1 MNTSGE
7 AVDQVVRMSLNGVEV
22 AAKITG
28 TAAKELAVLLYAIL
42 KDQKKTKGKTR
53 LANMLRS
60 GKELKVFAVKDQDLK
75 LFCQEAKAYGALYC
89 VLKNKHANDGI
100 TDVMVRAEDASKIN
114 RIYERFHLATV
125 DMGTIK
131 SEIQRAV
138 DCPKAERSADE
149 KAGEAGSAVSQAE
162 KSAHRQEVQ
171 RGNPT
176 EGRTEK
182 FRPSEPTSKPRES
195 TAEGISDVRKPTRP
209 SVRQDLRDIR
219 TEQQARAVATQ
230 SRDQAKQ
237 QYSKH
242 KAPAKKPKVLRG
254 KGR

>member
-22 AAKITG
+22 AARITG
-28 TAAKELAVLLYAIL
+28 AAAKELAVLLYAIL
-42 KDQKKTKGKTR
+42 RDQKKTKGKTR

-89 VLKNKHANDGI
+89 VLKNKHAKDGV
-100 TDVMVRAEDASKIN
+100 TDVMIRAEDASKIN

-131 SEIQRAV
+131 SEIERAV
-138 DCPKAERSADE
+138 ERPTAERSGDE
-149 KAGEAGSAVSQAE
+149 KAGGAASQKE
-162 KSAHRQEVQ
+162 KSDHRKEEQ

-176 EGRTEK
+176 EGRTGLS
-182 FRPSEPTSKPRES
+182 RPSELTSKPRES
-195 TAEGISDVRKPTRP
+195 TAGGISDVERSPRP
-209 SVRQDLRDIR
+209 SVRQDLRNIR
-219 TEQQARAVATQ
+219 AEQAKAAAAK
-230 SRDQAKQ
+230 SRDQSRR
-237 QYSKH
+237 QYAGH
-242 KAPAKKPKVLRG
+242 NAPAKKPKVP
-254 KGR
+254 KGRGQ

>member
-22 AAKITG
+22 AARITG
-28 TAAKELAVLLYAIL
+28 AAAKELAVLLYAIL
-42 KDQKKTKGKTR
+42 RDQKKTKGKTR

-89 VLKNKHANDGI
+89 VLKNKHAKDGV

-131 SEIQRAV
+131 SEIERAV
-138 DCPKAERSADE
+138 EWPTAERSGDE
-149 KAGEAGSAVSQAE
+149 KAGGAAFQKE
-162 KSAHRQEVQ
+162 KSDHHKEEQ

-176 EGRTEK
+176 EGRTGQS
-182 FRPSEPTSKPRES
+182 RPSEPTSKPRES
-195 TAEGISDVRKPTRP
+195 IAGGISEMERSPRP
-209 SVRQDLRDIR
+209 SVRQDLRNIR
-219 TEQQARAVATQ
+219 AEQAKAAAAK
-230 SRDQAKQ
+230 SRDQSRR
-237 QYSKH
+237 QYAGH
-242 KAPAKKPKVLRG
+242 NAPAKKPKVP
-254 KGR
+254 KGRGR

>member
-22 AAKITG
+22 AARITG
-28 TAAKELAVLLYAIL
+28 AAAKELAVLLYAIL
-42 KDQKKTKGKTR
+42 RDQKKTKGKTR

-89 VLKNKHANDGI
+89 VLKNKHAKDGV

-131 SEIQRAV
+131 SEIERAV
-138 DCPKAERSADE
+138 ERPTAERSGDE
-149 KAGEAGSAVSQAE
+149 KAGGAASQKE
-162 KSAHRQEVQ
+162 KSDHRKEEQ

-176 EGRTEK
+176 EGRTGQS
-182 FRPSEPTSKPRES
+182 RPSELTSKPRES
-195 TAEGISDVRKPTRP
+195 TAGGISEVERSPRP
-209 SVRQDLRDIR
+209 SVRQDLRNIR
-219 TEQQARAVATQ
+219 AEQAKAAAEK
-230 SRDQAKQ
+230 SRDQSRR
-237 QYSKH
+237 QYAGH
-242 KAPAKKPKVLRG
+242 NAPAKKPKVP
-254 KGR
+254 KGRGR

>member
-22 AAKITG
+22 AARITG
-28 TAAKELAVLLYAIL
+28 AAAKELAVLLYAIL
-42 KDQKKTKGKTR
+42 RDQKKTKGKTR

-89 VLKNKHANDGI
+89 VLKNKHAKDGV
-100 TDVMVRAEDASKIN
+100 TDVMVRAEDAAKIN

-131 SEIQRAV
+131 SEIERAV
-138 DCPKAERSADE
+138 ERPTAERSEDE
-149 KAGEAGSAVSQAE
+149 KAGGAASQKE
-162 KSAHRQEVQ
+162 KSDHRKEEQ

-176 EGRTEK
+176 EGRTGLS
-182 FRPSEPTSKPRES
+182 RPSEPTSKPRES
-195 TAEGISDVRKPTRP
+195 TAGGISDVERSPRP
-209 SVRQDLRDIR
+209 SVRQDLRNIR
-219 TEQQARAVATQ
+219 AEQAKAAAAK
-230 SRDQAKQ
+230 SRDQSRR
-237 QYSKH
+237 QYAGNN
-242 KAPAKKPKVLRG
+242 APAKKPKVP
-254 KGR
+254 KGRGR